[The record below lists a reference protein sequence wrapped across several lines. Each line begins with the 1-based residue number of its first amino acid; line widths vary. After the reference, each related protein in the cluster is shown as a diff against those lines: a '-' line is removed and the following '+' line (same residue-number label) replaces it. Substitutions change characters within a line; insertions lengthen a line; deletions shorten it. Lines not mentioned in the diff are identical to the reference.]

1 MQVGL
6 QDYVVEQTTAE
17 WTLYHND
24 FSLCSRKVR
33 ICLHEAGFNYESKHI
48 DLIETGKY
56 EVASKSFLKINPGA
70 TVPVLLNKGR
80 PIYESHEQIKFL
92 FNKMENFKAQEDVTH
107 SIDYWTNK
115 ASMVGN
121 PVKEHKKYAGNTI
134 GPLTFPLFTTMLK
147 NVSIIEVLKGLISHP
162 LKERV
167 LIFLLLKIFGFT
179 FLKVQPIQNLIKSAF
194 KDLNNHLLELETE
207 LSFSKR
213 EWLASEHFSLAD
225 ISWSVILHR
234 LDECGWSDL
243 LLEKKPFVNAYYE
256 KIKKRESFQ
265 KGIVN
270 QKNPNLEKGIKE
282 LKQAIQNNP
291 FLKSFRKELSALN

>member
-256 KIKKRESFQ
+256 KIKKRDSFQ

-282 LKQAIQNNP
+282 LKLAIQNNP

>member
-147 NVSIIEVLKGLISHP
+147 NVSIIEVVKGLISHP

-256 KIKKRESFQ
+256 KIKKRDSFQ

-282 LKQAIQNNP
+282 LKLAIQNNP